1 MPNNTFF
8 DYGGSRIFEYSVAIA
23 DIWAKF
29 DTEAKNDLPERDL
42 LPYFTSDKIQDGGRR
57 HFEIHINGYNSVAI
71 AHLHII
77 LQTDSQQR
85 PWNKFALKIYFP
97 WNPRWR
103 LPPFWSW
110 FNGYNSVAV
119 L

>member
-77 LQTDSQQR
+77 LHAYIITI
-85 PWNKFALKIYFP
+85 L
-97 WNPRWR
+97 PRSTQPSITPR
-103 LPPFWSW
+103 
-110 FNGYNSVAV
+110 YM
-119 L
+119 